1 MARKMT
7 EWPSKRGP
15 ITKIMPSDGCKGDTV
30 PLAVGKWYDFH
41 EFGWHLG
48 NVGLHL
54 ANGEDGD
61 MREPTAM
68 EIETGA
74 GRRSLLPSLAV
85 IVALLVCKGLLYG
98 TALLAV
104 IGVAVD
110 IPPGPWAIAVDL
122 AVALAVIAFWLSRRR
137 HGVIWPTLLATL
149 GAILV
154 IGYMHGPIPVE
165 LEWAGLILLLVAA
178 FLDWKAARRRVG

>member
-1 MARKMT
+1 M
-7 EWPSKRGP
+7 
-15 ITKIMPSDGCKGDTV
+15 
-30 PLAVGKWYDFH
+30 
-41 EFGWHLG
+41 
-48 NVGLHL
+48 
-54 ANGEDGD
+54 GEST
-61 MREPTAM
+61 PM

-85 IVALLVCKGLLYG
+85 ISALLVCKGLLYG

-122 AVALAVIAFWLSRRR
+122 AVVFAVVAFWFSRRR
-137 HGVIWPTLLATL
+137 HGIVWPTLLASL

-154 IGYMHGPIPVE
+154 VGYMHGLVHVE
-165 LEWAGLILLLVAA
+165 LEWAGLVLLLVAA
-178 FLDWKAARRRVG
+178 VLDWNVGQRGIG

>member
-1 MARKMT
+1 
-7 EWPSKRGP
+7 
-15 ITKIMPSDGCKGDTV
+15 
-30 PLAVGKWYDFH
+30 
-41 EFGWHLG
+41 
-48 NVGLHL
+48 
-54 ANGEDGD
+54 

-122 AVALAVIAFWLSRRR
+122 AVALAVIAFWPSRRR

-154 IGYMHGPIPVE
+154 IGHMHGPIPVE

-178 FLDWKAARRRVG
+178 FLDWKAARRPIG